1 MSSLNTFTNICDIW
15 SKFDLESVKKEL
27 EDKVIVIAKQ
37 LEEGDESRKR
47 LIEQTKDFKKNL
59 NEDQR
64 KLVGPIMK
72 SFQSEVDSSYKRS
85 KLMEQVLLKLYKK
98 LIELPDPTAA
108 LESSQRQ
115 QKKLDRIYELEI
127 ENKQLK
133 EKLDEYETE
142 FNQVRNQEV
151 TIKSLKEKI
160 KEHEEKLEQT
170 LQQKLKEREKEL
182 ERAYAYKEEQLQ
194 TGQLDLSK
202 KSADIEARCAN
213 LQAQLHKAHTD
224 LYEFKS
230 KQDELMNAKTCEIDL
245 LMQDLDKLTDRAVNA
260 ERLAEQYAKQLSIKS
275 HEASEKQLSEQLNAA
290 DMSLSNDQQKAAYEV
305 ELAAKEKEI
314 AQLLDDINKLHIKS
328 NKAKEFHENQRKQ
341 LEEKLV
347 SRERTLEQLEYD
359 LKLRHDYEEIKRELN
374 TLKLIEF
381 SASTSTVENSQ
392 SVYRILM
399 HLFVFY
405 FLNSNLFQLFKIGCE
420 LR

>member
-1 MSSLNTFTNICDIW
+1 
-15 SKFDLESVKKEL
+15 LESVKKEL

-47 LIEQTKDFKKNL
+47 LIEQTKDFKKSL

-72 SFQSEVDSSYKRS
+72 SFQGEVDSSYKRS

-133 EKLDEYETE
+133 EKLDEYESE
-142 FNQVRNQEV
+142 FNQVKNQEV

-160 KEHEEKLEQT
+160 KEHEERLEQT

-182 ERAYAYKEEQLQ
+182 ERAYAIKDEQLQ
-194 TGQLDLSK
+194 ASQLDLSK
-202 KSADIEARCAN
+202 KSTEIEARCAH

-224 LYEFKS
+224 LYDFKS
-230 KQDELMNAKTCEIDL
+230 KQDELMNAKSCEIDL

-275 HEASEKQLSEQLNAA
+275 HESNEKLLSEQLNAA
-290 DMSLSNDQQKAAYEV
+290 EVNFSNDQKAAYEV

-328 NKAKEFHENQRKQ
+328 NKAKEFYENQRKQ
-341 LEEKLV
+341 IEEKLV

-359 LKLRHDYEEIKRELN
+359 LKLRHDYDEIKRELN

-381 SASTSTVENSQ
+381 SSSTVENSQ
-392 SVYRILM
+392 SVFILIL
-399 HLFVFY
+399 LF
-405 FLNSNLFQLFKIGCE
+405 S
-420 LR
+420 